1 MKDDE
6 RSHSRISFYAVFR
19 DWGKPIYISTFLK
32 LRRADDWIEGY
43 QYYERIVGFIAKID
57 GIEYHINKNGD
68 IRDALKLHEAFY
80 EKEYLTGE
88 MTQKSNWYSAAS
100 WRSKSRPVCPR
111 RQSLSARFDV
121 VRVSTVR

>member
-68 IRDALKLHEAFY
+68 TQTLIFVPSGSSTPNSASTARGSATALE
-80 EKEYLTGE
+80 
-88 MTQKSNWYSAAS
+88 
-100 WRSKSRPVCPR
+100 R
-111 RQSLSARFDV
+111 
-121 VRVSTVR
+121 